1 MSKVIVAGSA
11 GFCFGVSRSVKMADE
26 LLKQGPCLSLGP
38 LIHNED
44 VVRSLSERGLT
55 VISSPEEVRRGDRVI
70 IRSHGVSAE
79 CEDALR
85 AAGAEITD
93 ATCPNV
99 ARIHRL
105 VSAASAAGRQVVVI
119 GKADH
124 PEVQAI
130 CGRCVGAKVVGNAQ
144 ELEIMLNVL

>member
-55 VISSPEEVRRGDRVI
+55 VVSSPEEVRPGDRVI
-70 IRSHGVSAE
+70 IRSHGVSAG

-85 AAGAEITD
+85 AAGAEI
-93 ATCPNV
+93 P
-99 ARIHRL
+99 ARMSRGYT
-105 VSAASAAGRQVVVI
+105 ASSPRPPPPAGRSW
-119 GKADH
+119 
-124 PEVQAI
+124 
-130 CGRCVGAKVVGNAQ
+130 
-144 ELEIMLNVL
+144 